1 MSDISAQGALNISFG
16 EICDRGKVREENQD
30 SVRNAS
36 IPLGELFIVAD
47 GIGGYQG
54 GATASRMVVDGFY
67 SNLASRPAGYPAP
80 NALMEACT
88 ATNAAIYDRANSG
101 DPAFQRM
108 GSTVVLALI
117 QSGSNSGAEA
127 WIGHVGD
134 SRAYLIHDGQMHKV
148 TNDHS
153 AVQALMNKGL
163 ITEEEARNH
172 PDASVLTRSLGHRPE
187 VEIEI
192 DHVLL
197 QAGDSLLL
205 CSDGLWGYVY
215 DADFATV
222 ATDPS
227 LSVQTAARLMLDQAL
242 AAGGPDNIGIEFI
255 RIEGSSAIPPAV
267 PRPVVPA
274 SISAAPT
281 GVSLTQEKKIRS
293 KARALELVA
302 IALLVVG
309 GSGYLLFAHHVGRWP
324 FNTPKAP
331 EIRINETP
339 TSSIP
344 ANPGK
349 QDASHEKPAS
359 KNSGHH
365 PENGQQAANQPAAQP
380 TAGPGTQHDDDHAG
394 QQPTDHSSGGGGNQ
408 HDTQPSVPPPP
419 QPQANQPAPDQPN
432 HFRHSVVIVGE
443 PRNKHLPEPAGNLE
457 GALLS
462 IKHEDRPECLALAT
476 DHTVIYHHKSESPD
490 SPLKI
495 HPVLRS
501 YIDDSDKKVE
511 TRELTKEV
519 SDACG
524 SGYDIVIIRARAPRP
539 AAQAGPGNTSN

>member
-1 MSDISAQGALNISFG
+1 MSDISAHGTPSISFG

-67 SNLASRPAGYPAP
+67 AHLAARPAGYPAH

-108 GSTVVLALI
+108 GSTVVLALV
-117 QSGSNSGAEA
+117 QPGANSGAEA

-134 SRAYLIHDGQMHKV
+134 SRAYLVHNGQMHKI

-153 AVQALMNKGL
+153 AVQALLNKNL

-192 DHVLL
+192 DHVVL
-197 QAGDSLLL
+197 QPGDSLLL
-205 CSDGLWGYVY
+205 CSDGLWGYVH
-215 DADFATV
+215 DADIATV
-222 ATDPS
+222 ATDPG

-255 RIEGSSAIPPAV
+255 HIDGSGAIPPAI
-267 PRPVVPA
+267 PRTIPSPA
-274 SISAAPT
+274 VSAGPT
-281 GVSLTQEKKIRS
+281 GVPGQQWKNIPY
-293 KARALELVA
+293 KARTLELVA
-302 IALLVVG
+302 VALLVVG
-309 GSGYLLFAHHVGRWP
+309 GAGYLLFAHHVRGWP
-324 FNTPKAP
+324 FNIPKTP
-331 EIRINETP
+331 EIKTNENPAQPTP
-339 TSSIP
+339 
-344 ANPGK
+344 
-349 QDASHEKPAS
+349 DASSKPE
-359 KNSGHH
+359 H
-365 PENGQQAANQPAAQP
+365 PRGKPTVATPDHRPDTGRSSQPAALP
-380 TAGPGTQHDDDHAG
+380 TAESRAQHNDEHAG
-394 QQPTDHSSGGGGNQ
+394 QQPADHSAKDGRN
-408 HDTQPSVPPPP
+408 HHETQPSALPPA

-432 HFRHSVVIVGE
+432 HSRRSVVIVGE
-443 PRNKHLPEPAGNLE
+443 PRKGHLPESVGDLE

-462 IKHEDRPECLALAT
+462 IKHESRPECVAMAK
-476 DHTVIYHHKSESPD
+476 DQTVIYHHKSSD
-490 SPLKI
+490 STSPLDRYPLLKG
-495 HPVLRS
+495 HLGEHGNGA
-501 YIDDSDKKVE
+501 KTE
-511 TRELTKEV
+511 ELTPEV
-519 SDACG
+519 SKACG
-524 SGYDIVIIRARAPRP
+524 QEYDIVVILARSRSQD
-539 AAQAGPGNTSN
+539 AQPDPGNTSN